1 MPFAEPHIHHSLVED
16 DPSSGLVN
24 GRGHLHNSSAGAASK
39 GLSIP
44 DRVGQ
49 LYYKHGLLCS
59 SWPVT
64 TITVAIIIILFSCH
78 PLLMLP
84 FPGNEPEESIQTHK
98 DSGQYPAYPER
109 WRAQQPSFYI
119 QQVIIRSSAHPWL
132 PELGLMDAFRG
143 PLGEIFQ
150 VHSEVVGFHSLASNK
165 TLRDVCLY
173 VEGLA
178 PDAQSFQHLLPEFSC
193 LIVSP
198 ASLWKL
204 DEMAFRE
211 DASFLDTIFSYKNP
225 VVDVRSSMA
234 DLLFGVPLKDT
245 GLKGYPVKT
254 RSRVL
259 TYALTI
265 VLKSYSEPL
274 MDELR
279 SKLLA
284 RFPLHANQV
293 LIFFPQDTLEFQTLT
308 NSLLFIF
315 L

>member
-1 MPFAEPHIHHSLVED
+1 MPFVEPHSRHSIVED
-16 DPSSGLVN
+16 GQSPNLAN
-24 GRGHLHNSSAGAASK
+24 GRGHHHPTSSSGAAK

-44 DRVGQ
+44 DRVGL

-59 SWPVT
+59 SYPWWA
-64 TITVAIIIILFSCH
+64 IAFAIIIVLFSCH

-84 FPGNEPEESIQTHK
+84 FPGNEPEEISFLSQEHK
-98 DSGQYPAYPER
+98 DSSQFQYPKR
-109 WRAQQPSFYI
+109 WRVQQPSFYV
-119 QQVIIRSSAHPWL
+119 QQVIIRSSVHPWL
-132 PELGLMDAFRG
+132 PDLGLMDAFRG
-143 PLGEIFQ
+143 PLGEIFK
-150 VHSEVVGFHSLASNK
+150 VHSEVVGFHSPASNQ

-178 PDAQSFQHLLPEFSC
+178 PDARSFQHILPEFGC
-193 LIVSP
+193 LILSP

-204 DEMAFRE
+204 DEVAFRE

-245 GLKGYPVKT
+245 GLKRYPVKT

-265 VLKSYSEPL
+265 VLKSHSEPL
-274 MDELR
+274 INELR
-279 SKLLA
+279 SKLFA
-284 RFPLHANQV
+284 RFPLHSNQV
-293 LIFFPQDTLEFQTLT
+293 QFNFLT
-308 NSLLFIF
+308 KMD
-315 L
+315 